1 MTFDKIIKTNPLLY
15 NITIKISKDLSA
27 SWLEAMKQ
35 NILPSC
41 TDGKI
46 IVSSQVNKILLDEG
60 DGDDTF
66 AVQFIFVSKE
76 IYDEVGLRSLAKFL
90 KLLDAQFL
98 KKYVYFTTK
107 MEILHYLTIP
117 SDN

>member
-1 MTFDKIIKTNPLLY
+1 MTSDKITKTNPLLY
-15 NITIKISKDLSA
+15 NITIKIAKDLSA
-27 SWLEAMKQ
+27 SWFTEMKE
-35 NILPSC
+35 NFLPKS

-46 IVSSQVNKILLDEG
+46 IVSSQINKLMLEEN

-66 AVQFIFVSKE
+66 AVQFIFASKE
-76 IYDEVGLRSLAKFL
+76 IYEAKGLQALAKFL
-90 KLLDAQFL
+90 ELLDSQFL

-107 MEILHYLTIP
+107 MEILHYFTRP